1 MLHVRMC
8 RRIIQII
15 IQLLHI
21 LSMVALITRQSKQPF
36 FQDRIFPIPQCDRK
50 TYMLLVITN
59 SSDPIFPPTIH
70 TTARMIMRKGIPCI
84 YILAVIFSHSS
95 PLPRT
100 QIWAPFSPAGLL
112 QSLLF
117 SIHDFSFL
125 CSHLQCYYDTSVA
138 TLRSSVGNSYRLWP
152 RISSGVTGIESL
164 RGSLADTLIK
174 YYL

>member
-1 MLHVRMC
+1 
-8 RRIIQII
+8 
-15 IQLLHI
+15 
-21 LSMVALITRQSKQPF
+21 QPF

-84 YILAVIFSHSS
+84 SMLAVIFSHSS
-95 PLPRT
+95 PLPLT

-125 CSHLQCYYDTSVA
+125 CSHLQCYYE
-138 TLRSSVGNSYRLWP
+138 L
-152 RISSGVTGIESL
+152 SL
-164 RGSLADTLIK
+164 RRSVHRSVILIGCGPEFHLGLPVLNH
-174 YYL
+174 YEVLLRIPLLGI